1 MSSLRMRH
9 TRTRPCATVWALAG
23 SSRKR
28 HISMSMRALLHI
40 SMSMRALL
48 HISMSMRALLTT
60 HCNFLSRAFI
70 AEASTNARSHVR
82 YDSPAFIHVSL

>member
-28 HISMSMRALLHI
+28 HI